1 MKATYGDYILKEA
14 AKILAVPSPSGYTEK
29 AAKMIIKE
37 FEALGCKA
45 WQTVKGGVMVDFG
58 GKNKKNAILLEAHM
72 DTLGGMVA
80 EVKGNG
86 RLRLLPLGGMN
97 ANNAEAEN
105 CTVITKFNGEYE
117 GTLQLCNASIHVNG
131 DYNDIKREWGKM
143 EVVLD
148 EANSGIRVVVVL
160 AKCIFLTLGYQA
172 SQEHGNAHPRLVVHE
187 LVRLD
192 GIVGGVLQ
200 EMEIRP
206 VIVAVFIYLP

>member
-1 MKATYGDYILKEA
+1 
-14 AKILAVPSPSGYTEK
+14 
-29 AAKMIIKE
+29 MIIKE

-86 RLRLLPLGGMN
+86 RLRLVPLGGMN

-105 CTVITKFNGEYE
+105 CIVITKDKGEYE

-131 DYNDIKREWGKM
+131 DYNDTKRAWDKM

-148 EANSGIRVVVVL
+148 EVVSPTHPPRSTAN
-160 AKCIFLTLGYQA
+160 
-172 SQEHGNAHPRLVVHE
+172 
-187 LVRLD
+187 
-192 GIVGGVLQ
+192 
-200 EMEIRP
+200 
-206 VIVAVFIYLP
+206 